1 MAKLEDTTLESIIPE
16 NLLTFKEIADI
27 CKVLKLPIADVTGN
41 IYYDAIMANFDIMP
55 EDVIDLLGWQWHVDF
70 YDSGADLNTKRT
82 LVKQSLDWHR
92 HKGTQYAVDSVLKT
106 IAPKYYSQNWY
117 EYDGKPYYFRI
128 IETDA
133 DTVDYNDKEMITAV
147 NSVKNVRSWLDG
159 IVMDVTQDKSNDY
172 TGYPGGKHHLNAEAD
187 VATEQG
193 FWLDT
198 TYINQY
204 WKGYHVSDGS
214 GQQLTGYWRLAG
226 NTRLNGL
233 FNRHLH
239 EWLGETRFDGKEWQD
254 IRGNNQKHKAEIL
267 KTVAAEQ
274 LGRKAG
280 YRLNSTWQL
289 NNWLQLDWPR
299 SYVQEHDI
307 QIAKVLDGSQLEQH
321 KHGANA
327 TGIVEARQTGQSA
340 GYKLNGKY
348 RLNNVLRLQWPRRSM
363 HRHNVEIS
371 KIVAAEQS
379 GNKTGYR
386 LNSTHQ
392 LNNTL
397 RLEWPKRSMQIHQAE
412 STNRVEARQTGK
424 GTGYRLNGTHQ
435 LNSTLRLEWPKRTT
449 QKHSADSISIV
460 TAKQVGGSAGYKL
473 NGKYRLNNTLRLQ
486 WPRRSMQKHGAD
498 SIGIVTAEQVGG
510 STGYRLNGTHQLNST
525 LRLEWPKRTTQKHSA
540 DSTNIVEARQVGGSA
555 GYKLNGKY
563 RLNNILRLEW
573 PKRSMQIHQAEST
586 NIVEAS
592 QTGKGTGYRLNST
605 HQLNNTLRLQWPRRS
620 MQIHQAEISKI
631 VVAEQSGNKTG
642 YRLNSTHRLNNTLR
656 LQWPR
661 HSICAHS
668 AIITIVRGNTKT
680 VEVV

>member
-1 MAKLEDTTLESIIPE
+1 MGIE
-16 NLLTFKEIADI
+16 
-27 CKVLKLPIADVTGN
+27 KVIRD
-41 IYYDAIMANFDIMP
+41 
-55 EDVIDLLGWQWHVDF
+55 
-70 YDSGADLNTKRT
+70 
-82 LVKQSLDWHR
+82 
-92 HKGTQYAVDSVLKT
+92 
-106 IAPKYYSQNWY
+106 
-117 EYDGKPYYFRI
+117 
-128 IETDA
+128 
-133 DTVDYNDKEMITAV
+133 
-147 NSVKNVRSWLDG
+147 
-159 IVMDVTQDKSNDY
+159 
-172 TGYPGGKHHLNAEAD
+172 AD
-187 VATEQG
+187 VAYYYPRTVSPSKEFKTLAAIENPEYQAVWELVWKWFCNTFVYDLDADGATRWEEMLSLPIRHTADLEDRRAAILAKINHMLPYTERSFQRMLNDNYGEGMVEAQCDYDKYELALIFSEAGFAYIKKALMFTRIIVPANLDLITRLIASLVYKAKHSSDAVLNVSTEQG

-254 IRGNNQKHKAEIL
+254 IRGNNQKHKAEII
-267 KTVAAEQ
+267 KTIAAEQ

-307 QIAKVLDGSQLEQH
+307 QIDKVLDGTQLEQH

-327 TGIVEARQTGQSA
+327 TGIVEARQIGSSA

-363 HRHNVEIS
+363 HRHNVEIG

-392 LNNTL
+392 LNSTL
-397 RLEWPKRSMQIHQAE
+397 RLEWPKRSMQQHSADSI
-412 STNRVEARQTGK
+412 SIVEAGQTGK

-435 LNSTLRLEWPKRTT
+435 LNNTLRLQWPKRTT

-460 TAKQVGGSAGYKL
+460 TAEQVGGSAGYKL

-486 WPRRSMQKHGAD
+486 WPRRSMQKHSVD
-498 SIGIVTAEQVGG
+498 SIGIVTAEQVGKG
-510 STGYRLNGTHQLNST
+510 TGYRLNGTHQLNST

-540 DSTNIVEARQVGGSA
+540 DSTNIVEARQIGSSA

-573 PKRSMQIHQAEST
+573 PKRSMQKHSAGST

-605 HQLNNTLRLQWPRRS
+605 HQLNNTLRLEWPRRS